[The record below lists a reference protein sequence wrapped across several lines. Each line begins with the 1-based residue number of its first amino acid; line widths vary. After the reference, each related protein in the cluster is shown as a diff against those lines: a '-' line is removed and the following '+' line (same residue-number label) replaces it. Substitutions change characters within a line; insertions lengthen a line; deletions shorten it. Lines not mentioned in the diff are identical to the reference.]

1 MMTAQIIATLLYL
14 TGSLFFVAGS
24 VVLLWQAFG

>member
-1 MMTAQIIATLLYL
+1 MSAQVVATLLYL

-24 VVLLWQAFG
+24 VVLLWKAFVG

>member
-1 MMTAQIIATLLYL
+1 MTAQIFATILYL

-24 VVLLWQAFG
+24 VVLLWSAFT

>member
-1 MMTAQIIATLLYL
+1 VTAQVVATILYL

-24 VVLLWQAFG
+24 VVLLWKALS